1 MNELGAADAARAAAE
16 IHARLQLQAPPVAAL
31 ILGSGLGAVIERWE
45 RRRGLAYD
53 DVPGL
58 GAASI
63 KGHAGRVVAG
73 ACSGQAV
80 IAFSGRLHMYE
91 GHSPAAAGFP
101 ARIAAALGV
110 RVLLVANAAGG
121 IRESLA
127 PGDLMIIDDHINL
140 SWRNPL
146 VGPVQRG
153 DQHFPDMLGAYDPA
167 LRDILD
173 GTAVADRERPIAHG
187 VYASVLGPSYE
198 TPAEIRMLATMGAD
212 AVGMSTVPEVLIACA
227 AGLRVAGISVIT
239 NRAAGST
246 NARLT
251 HDDVVRVASS
261 AATRLASVV
270 EQFVARL

>member
-1 MNELGAADAARAAAE
+1 MASRAAAE
-16 IHARLQLQAPPVAAL
+16 IGARLNLQAPPVAAL

-45 RRRGLAYD
+45 QSAEVSYD
-53 DVPGL
+53 AVPGL

-63 KGHAGRVVAG
+63 RGHASRVVAG
-73 ACSGQAV
+73 MCSGRPV

-101 ARIAAALGV
+101 ARIAAALGA

-146 VGPVQRG
+146 VGSVQPDAR
-153 DQHFPDMLGAYDPA
+153 FPDMLGAYDPE
-167 LRDILD
+167 LRDALARI
-173 GTAVADRERPIAHG
+173 THAANERPIARG

-212 AVGMSTVPEVLIACA
+212 AVGMSTVPEVLVARA

-246 NARLT
+246 AARLS
-251 HDDVVRVASS
+251 HDDVVRVASN
-261 AATRLASVV
+261 AAARLASVV